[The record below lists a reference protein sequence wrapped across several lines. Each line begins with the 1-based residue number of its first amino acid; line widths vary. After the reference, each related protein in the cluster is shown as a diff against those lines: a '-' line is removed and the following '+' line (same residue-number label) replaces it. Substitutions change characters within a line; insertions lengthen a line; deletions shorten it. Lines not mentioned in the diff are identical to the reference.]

1 MEKLLSDLLKEKGT
15 RIFCVEPAATAK
27 DAADRMTE
35 QHIGALVGVD
45 GASMVGIVT
54 ERDVLNK
61 VVSAGFDPEGTTVY
75 DIMTKD
81 VIVTDPGRTVRQA
94 MQIVTEKRLRHLPVM
109 RDGDLIGMVS
119 GGDLTRAIVAE
130 DEDVIDTLYDY
141 IRSGGY
147 PV

>member
-15 RIFCVEPAATAK
+15 RIFCVEPGATVK

-35 QHIGALVGVD
+35 NHIGALMVVD
-45 GASMVGIVT
+45 GADLVGIVT
-54 ERDVLNK
+54 ERDILNK
-61 VVSAGFDPEGTTVY
+61 VVSAGVDASGATVY
-75 DIMTKD
+75 DIMTKEVV
-81 VIVTDPGRTVRQA
+81 VIDPGRTVRQA
-94 MQIVTEKRLRHLPVM
+94 MQIVTEKKLRHLPVM

-130 DEDVIDTLYDY
+130 DEVVIDSLYDY

>member
-1 MEKLLSDLLKEKGT
+1 
-15 RIFCVEPAATAK
+15 
-27 DAADRMTE
+27 MTE
-35 QHIGALVGVD
+35 QHIGALVVVD

-61 VVSAGFDPEGTTVY
+61 VESAGFDPEGTTVY

-81 VIVTDPGRTVRQA
+81 VDVTDPGRTVLQA
-94 MQIVTEKRLRHLPVM
+94 MHNVTEKRLRHLPVM
-109 RDGDLIGMVS
+109 RDGDLLGMVS
-119 GGDLTRAIVAE
+119 GGDLTRASVAE